1 MSGSSTNGRSTTPVL
16 VSPLFSYTGFRGMW
30 GGAMKWNRRLLPSSP
45 QVLRRRARR
54 RLPRQ
59 LLRNLGLFY
68 LALAATAGLL
78 VINNTRPGLF
88 QGIGSRARIG
98 LSWVGDR
105 SRQALHLAVNN
116 LQLTTEL
123 SRPLLAEGLPG
134 VPDAGHAA
142 GSQLSPETLRSIVEV
157 VTDYDLAEPE
167 SLVAGAF
174 PGSRSTEGSLRWDWI
189 IQRGIE
195 GYTFPLADGRDRQA
209 GSSQEDSA
217 DITGQADGEVEV
229 VITAPEY
236 AALSGEIRE
245 AGSLPSGPRAVDG
258 QAAVVYEAKPQEA
271 AAVPAYAS
279 VSSAPAASSSSNPL
293 ERLASL
299 ARVSWGSSPL
309 IAIYHTHT
317 GEAYRDAAVRSSK
330 SYTWDFSQPGV
341 GPVPGVVQVGERLA
355 RELERR
361 YGIPV
366 VHSTKV
372 HDYPIFAYSYANSE
386 KTARMLVDRYPSLK
400 LVIDIHRD
408 EGLTMETLQ
417 GRSAAGVLIVVG
429 AGGASS
435 LRHANWRSNLETAE
449 LLKDTFDRLYPGL
462 CRGIRVKDNARYNQH
477 LHPGAV
483 LLEIGAHSDTLESA
497 LLTADLVADVLA
509 EALWQIQSGSRH
521 HLRTS
526 PHTTIYGPTSA
537 GSSPQ
542 VEIFEPKVPR
552 TIPAN

>member
-1 MSGSSTNGRSTTPVL
+1 M
-16 VSPLFSYTGFRGMW
+16 
-30 GGAMKWNRRLLPSSP
+30 
-45 QVLRRRARR
+45 
-54 RLPRQ
+54 
-59 LLRNLGLFY
+59 
-68 LALAATAGLL
+68 
-78 VINNTRPGLF
+78 
-88 QGIGSRARIG
+88 
-98 LSWVGDR
+98 
-105 SRQALHLAVNN
+105 
-116 LQLTTEL
+116 
-123 SRPLLAEGLPG
+123 
-134 VPDAGHAA
+134 
-142 GSQLSPETLRSIVEV
+142 
-157 VTDYDLAEPE
+157 
-167 SLVAGAF
+167 
-174 PGSRSTEGSLRWDWI
+174 
-189 IQRGIE
+189 
-195 GYTFPLADGRDRQA
+195 
-209 GSSQEDSA
+209 
-217 DITGQADGEVEV
+217 
-229 VITAPEY
+229 
-236 AALSGEIRE
+236 
-245 AGSLPSGPRAVDG
+245 
-258 QAAVVYEAKPQEA
+258 
-271 AAVPAYAS
+271 
-279 VSSAPAASSSSNPL
+279 
-293 ERLASL
+293 
-299 ARVSWGSSPL
+299 
-309 IAIYHTHT
+309 
-317 GEAYRDAAVRSSK
+317 
-330 SYTWDFSQPGV
+330 

-526 PHTTIYGPTSA
+526 PHTTIYGPTST

-542 VEIFEPKVPR
+542 VEIFEPNAQDIRGEELPGLRRCRLRRLLNIHPR
-552 TIPAN
+552 TELHPQYQVKAK